1 MKKPSDRSFRDIGN
15 NSSNRP
21 LRTSKVEPDLT
32 KRIVSLDI
40 GNKEAN
46 SSTLAK
52 KAMKDK
58 DNSNHNVFLN
68 LCLILTLSDT

>member
-1 MKKPSDRSFRDIGN
+1 MKKPNDRSFRDIGN
-15 NSSNRP
+15 NRP
-21 LRTSKVEPDLT
+21 LRTSKVEPDLA

-46 SSTLAK
+46 SSNLAK
-52 KAMKDK
+52 KAMNDK